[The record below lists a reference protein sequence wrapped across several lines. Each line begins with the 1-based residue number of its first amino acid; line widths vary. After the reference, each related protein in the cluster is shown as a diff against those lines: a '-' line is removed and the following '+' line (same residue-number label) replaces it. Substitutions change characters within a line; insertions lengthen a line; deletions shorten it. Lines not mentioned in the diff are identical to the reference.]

1 MAEGSSSLLEEE
13 YKPLDTPLDTWNVE
27 EVKCFITHHFSNEV
41 ASKFE
46 GKVLYFEVA
55 LSSDD
60 DRTFEKLGLLTFS
73 KVCKFRKVTES
84 LMPRHSRSWTP
95 SSQLSLSSISSP
107 KPKLSEIS
115 NFSKDIQLLYKAKR
129 GRIQR
134 AAVQM
139 WPGNDFPNFRLAEE
153 KAKLDQLAAS
163 LEEEC
168 SIPEISFGF
177 EGIKK
182 HIQSVFN
189 ERRRSRKRE
198 RIHYDL
204 PDKRMSIKGKD
215 NGKPPLPTMSEYDDI
230 KEVNKKDEDKD
241 QISNYG
247 SSGE

>member
-1 MAEGSSSLLEEE
+1 ME
-13 YKPLDTPLDTWNVE
+13 YNLKVFELQG
-27 EVKCFITHHFSNEV
+27 FIFIKKKH
-41 ASKFE
+41 
-46 GKVLYFEVA
+46 
-55 LSSDD
+55 
-60 DRTFEKLGLLTFS
+60 
-73 KVCKFRKVTES
+73 
-84 LMPRHSRSWTP
+84 
-95 SSQLSLSSISSP
+95 
-107 KPKLSEIS
+107 KLSKCYL
-115 NFSKDIQLLYKAKR
+115 FLFGFDRR

-198 RIHYDL
+198 RIDYDL
-204 PDKRMSIKGKD
+204 VGSYIKYTILLKAI
-215 NGKPPLPTMSEYDDI
+215 LCHTCLHAVRI
-230 KEVNKKDEDKD
+230 RTL
-241 QISNYG
+241 
-247 SSGE
+247 